1 MSTESSDLEGQMR
14 ARQEAAAAL
23 RERGVNPYAND
34 FRVSHKI
41 TDLPNEEGLPPED
54 GIAAE
59 SPRYATDRKSVV

>member
-34 FRVSHKI
+34 FRVSH
-41 TDLPNEEGLPPED
+41 
-54 GIAAE
+54 
-59 SPRYATDRKSVV
+59 